1 MIPTLLKENQNHIV
15 RPKKLMSSNPSHL
28 SFEEILKL
36 ASERIKHHVP
46 RQVGDLTG
54 PQASLG
60 GKQNDHTVA
69 KGMPGAGSKNQ
80 EVVDITSGEYF
91 CLLTWHSESLSRT
104 SSYV

>member
-1 MIPTLLKENQNHIV
+1 VDRDQTSAAVLGRGITQLNHGPDITG
-15 RPKKLMSSNPSHL
+15 
-28 SFEEILKL
+28 
-36 ASERIKHHVP
+36 RIKHHVP